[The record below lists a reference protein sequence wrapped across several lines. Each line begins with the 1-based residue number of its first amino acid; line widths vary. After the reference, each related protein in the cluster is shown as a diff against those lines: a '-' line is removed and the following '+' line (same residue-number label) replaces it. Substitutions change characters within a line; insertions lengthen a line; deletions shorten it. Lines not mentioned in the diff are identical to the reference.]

1 MSRFPLEIERY
12 MSSVLIVINPAQPL
26 SEAIRLM
33 RLHEVRHLPVV
44 KRNKVVG
51 VLSQRDIYRTQ
62 SLGSG
67 TLSEILVAEVIAAD
81 PYTVE
86 PDEPVDRVARQMVR
100 RKIGTALVTHNDR
113 LLGMFTTTDALLALA
128 ALVEDDLVP
137 GEDDVI
143 AAAAPKPRRKPA
155 ATATAT
161 RKNRKIPRPKA
172 AAVGQGRKR
181 I

>member
-12 MSSVLIVINPAQPL
+12 MSSVLIVISPSQPL

-44 KRNKVVG
+44 KRNRVVG

-67 TLSEILVAEVIAAD
+67 ALSEILVSEVIAAD

-86 PDEPVDRVARQMVR
+86 PDEPIDRVTRQMVR

-113 LLGMFTTTDALLALA
+113 LLGMFTATDALLALA
-128 ALVEDDLVP
+128 ALVEDDRVP

-143 AAAAPKPRRKPA
+143 VAAAAPVKARRKPA
-155 ATATAT
+155 TKPA
-161 RKNRKIPRPKA
+161 RKVRKIARRPKA
-172 AAVGQGRKR
+172 RL
-181 I
+181 